1 MSNKRKIEIYS
12 TGCPRCEEAVELVNR
27 IACPSCDV
35 EVVDASAGEGKVRA
49 ERAGAIAT
57 PAVAVDGSLASCCAG
72 GGAPS
77 EDALRAAGVGTPL
90 D

>member
-1 MSNKRKIEIYS
+1 MSNKRKIEVFS

-27 IACPSCDV
+27 IACPSCEV
-35 EVVDASAGEGKVRA
+35 EVIDASMESGKARA
-49 ERAGAIAT
+49 ERVGVTAT